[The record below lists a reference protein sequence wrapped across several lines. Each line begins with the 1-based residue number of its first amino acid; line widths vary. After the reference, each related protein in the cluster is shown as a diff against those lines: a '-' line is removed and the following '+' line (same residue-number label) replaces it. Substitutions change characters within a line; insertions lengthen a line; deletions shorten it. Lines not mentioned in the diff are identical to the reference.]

1 MKLHILTP
9 WVALFGLLAILPAQA
24 STFGHR
30 EVASDRV
37 VAVASPYGEGQ
48 HQLLVIQQLNAS
60 RQCWGEFGSS
70 PVQIEPLLVN
80 FDFTGVCGRS
90 IDSNGYSVRL
100 GNQDMGWRYSLRIVK
115 REGDMLLMGAP
126 TGNKTAPE
134 LAIGRVGGM
143 VDGFA
148 KIQLNPGWRMTQR
161 TYMGDNLGHIYFTH
175 EQPLTAF
182 VNTPPNPTETSVS
195 TSRVP
200 ANTAPT
206 AERAYRIE
214 TIPGQTVPTEL
225 LPPGR

>member
-1 MKLHILTP
+1 MKILAP
-9 WVALFGLLAILPAQA
+9 WVALCGLLAVQPAQA
-24 STFGHR
+24 NTFGNR
-30 EVASDRV
+30 EVPSDRI

-48 HQLLVIQQLNAS
+48 HQLLVIQQLNGS
-60 RQCWGEFGSS
+60 RQCWGEFGAS
-70 PVQIEPLLVN
+70 PVQIDPLLVN

-115 REGDMLLMGAP
+115 QDGDMLLMGAP

-134 LAIGRVGGM
+134 LTIGRVGGA

-161 TYMGDNLGHIYFTH
+161 TYMGDTLGHIYFTH
-175 EQPLTAF
+175 DQPLTAF
-182 VNTPPNPTETSVS
+182 TNAPPNAPETGVS

-200 ANTAPT
+200 ANATPT
-206 AERAYRIE
+206 PTGERAYRIE